1 MSGMSKHE
9 YVGGF
14 TADPEQF
21 AHLWV
26 QGHLARR
33 LGLTHVRESVS
44 GRHRLPDGLSNIP
57 YGTVIWSWSADAWIR
72 RIKPEGKYPRNF
84 TVVAT
89 AEEAAGL
96 RRLK

>member
-1 MSGMSKHE
+1 MNKHAYESGFGVDHAIK
-9 YVGGF
+9 
-14 TADPEQF
+14 TAEQF
-21 AHLWV
+21 TVSL
-26 QGHLARR
+26 
-33 LGLTHVRESVS
+33 LGRIGEPDYQ
-44 GRHRLPDGLSNIP
+44 GRHRLPYGLSNIP

>member
-1 MSGMSKHE
+1 MSKHE
-9 YVGGF
+9 YPDDYGLELF
-14 TADPEQF
+14 WKA
-21 AHLWV
+21 AHSD
-26 QGHLARR
+26 R
-33 LGLTHVRESVS
+33 LGLFRSHADKCYE
-44 GRHRLPDGLSNIP
+44 GRHRLPYGLSNIP

>member
-1 MSGMSKHE
+1 MSKHDWLTFSDLN
-9 YVGGF
+9 G
-14 TADPEQF
+14 EQYF
-21 AHLWV
+21 KCVAQSEV
-26 QGHLARR
+26 ARKWSPY
-33 LGLTHVRESVS
+33 LSLDGPGYE
-44 GRHRLPDGLSNIP
+44 GRHRLPYGLSNIP

>member
-1 MSGMSKHE
+1 MSKHS
-9 YVGGF
+9 YGGNGSLNQIF
-14 TADPEQF
+14 RQAAHADDLGLF
-21 AHLWV
+21 
-26 QGHLARR
+26 ARR
-33 LGLTHVRESVS
+33 NDYGYE
-44 GRHRLPDGLSNIP
+44 GRHRRPDGWSDNIP
-57 YGTVIWSWSADAWIR
+57 YGAVIWSWSADAWIR